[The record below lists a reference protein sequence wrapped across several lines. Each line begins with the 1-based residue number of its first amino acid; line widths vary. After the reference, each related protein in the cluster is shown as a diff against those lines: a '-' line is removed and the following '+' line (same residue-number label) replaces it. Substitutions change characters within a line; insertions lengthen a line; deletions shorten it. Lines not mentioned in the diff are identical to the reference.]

1 MTMSANTETQLY
13 IGEGF
18 EGPGANLA
26 PINGLVG
33 PRDGPACQRRLPRR
47 WRRLRLGMRRLS

>member
-1 MTMSANTETQLY
+1 MSANTETQLY

-33 PRDGPACQRRLPRR
+33 PRDGPACQRRLPGR
-47 WRRLRLGMRRLS
+47 WRRLRLGMLRLS